1 MAPYISADKAGLLST
16 LLEGVL
22 YGWSYHCIE
31 FEWLKI
37 LYNTFAG
44 RFLCA
49 HVHRRSL
56 DISASSWGHANQ
68 LSHDYRRLSPFRFE
82 HNRMCSASN
91 FQMHGSNVSFKLQH
105 LGVDFNRLVVA
116 FVTLRDSYPG
126 GPSAWF
132 ANPSQRSFIIKN
144 AVYTFQTV
152 LGDGVVVEAPLLSH
166 FSGVR

>member
-1 MAPYISADKAGLLST
+1 MFIAALWIFLHRRGAMPINYPMITVACLLFALST
-16 LLEGVL
+16 IVCVL
-22 YGWSYHCIE
+22 
-31 FEWLKI
+31 
-37 LYNTFAG
+37 
-44 RFLCA
+44 R
-49 HVHRRSL
+49 
-56 DISASSWGHANQ
+56 Q
-68 LSHDYRRLSPFRFE
+68 
-82 HNRMCSASN
+82 N
-91 FQMHGSNVSFKLQH
+91 FKCTGLMFHLQH

-152 LGDGVVVEAPLLSH
+152 LGDGVVVEASLLSH